1 MAATL
6 AMLVPTRRVA
16 NGAAPLCRLALWCA
30 VMVDAPSVESR
41 QSSSAD
47 SIVNWYIVVVEYA
60 IVASLLLV
68 ASIVLVHTLI
78 DFLSNWGEFSQEIV
92 AAIDGILVVIILLDI
107 AHTVFGYMR
116 SSAFPVRPFLVIGI
130 LAGVRDILS
139 ASAHLTLSSSLAR
152 ASFNDT
158 LISLGVG
165 VGVVVFL
172 LLGLLILRLSQHS
185 EEKSGR

>member
-1 MAATL
+1 
-6 AMLVPTRRVA
+6 
-16 NGAAPLCRLALWCA
+16 
-30 VMVDAPSVESR
+30 MVDAPSGESR

-139 ASAHLTLSSSLAR
+139 AR